1 MGTVTGW
8 DKRRATWW
16 TYRAVA
22 LGALLLVIIV
32 LPPSSPLGVVLPLAT
47 EVVTMVVFFLAVA
60 RKAPCT
66 RLVWWALWSS
76 QALVVVADLIYAYQ
90 QYHLGVTPFPGW
102 ADPFYLA
109 AYVPE
114 LVAMFLLIAARHQRA
129 STAQVLDSLII
140 ALPIIA
146 ATLVFVVVPMLTS
159 ETWSLEAA
167 LAVAYPIL
175 DVLVLTALIRLSVGG
190 GHRNRSLGLLTAS
203 VSISLIADL
212 LYNGLSTQGLVEDM
226 PGWLQAFFTLSVILM
241 AAAALSTDA
250 ATVQLPDPDNTRHPM
265 SRGRLIGFGLGSVAL
280 PILLAA
286 GVATDNPTSVRVLAV
301 FAVVVNLL
309 ILWRALIL
317 LRLVA
322 AQRHQLAAHAR
333 TDALTGLPNR
343 RSWDF
348 QLDRAA
354 SWAQSTNLGVSV
366 AILDLDRF
374 HEFNETHGHQA
385 GDDALRDCATAWQ
398 QILPGGTYLARYG
411 GEEFAILLPGLIG
424 ADARDV
430 LEQVRR
436 ATPAP
441 LTVSIGCA
449 EHRGPGRILDAV
461 ATADAALY
469 TAKAA
474 GRDVVVA
481 AGYRTTGTRVDP
493 A

>member
-1 MGTVTGW
+1 LLKTGVPVCRSGAIGTVTGW

-22 LGALLLVIIV
+22 LGALLLVIVI
-32 LPPSSPLGVVLPLAT
+32 LPPVSPLGVVLPLAT
-47 EVVTMVVFFLAVA
+47 EVVTMVVFLLAVV
-60 RKAPCT
+60 RKAPST
-66 RLVWWALWSS
+66 RLVWWALWAS

-90 QYHLGVTPFPGW
+90 QFHLGATPFPGW

-114 LVAMFLLIAARHQRA
+114 LVAMYLLIAARHQRA

-159 ETWSLEAA
+159 ETWSLESA

-175 DVLVLTALIRLSVGG
+175 DVIVLTALIRLSVGG

-241 AAAALSTDA
+241 AAALSRDA
-250 ATVQLPDPDNTRHPM
+250 TTVQQPDPESTRHPM

-280 PILLAA
+280 PILLAT
-286 GVATDNPTSVRVLAV
+286 GVVTDNPTSVRVLAV

-322 AQRHQLAAHAR
+322 AQRAELAAHAR

-354 SWAQSTNLGVSV
+354 SWAQSTHLGVSV
-366 AILDLDRF
+366 AILDLD
-374 HEFNETHGHQA
+374 
-385 GDDALRDCATAWQ
+385 Q
-398 QILPGGTYLARYG
+398 Q
-411 GEEFAILLPGLIG
+411 
-424 ADARDV
+424 
-430 LEQVRR
+430 
-436 ATPAP
+436 
-441 LTVSIGCA
+441 
-449 EHRGPGRILDAV
+449 
-461 ATADAALY
+461 
-469 TAKAA
+469 
-474 GRDVVVA
+474 
-481 AGYRTTGTRVDP
+481 
-493 A
+493 

>member
-22 LGALLLVIIV
+22 LGALLLVIVI
-32 LPPSSPLGVVLPLAT
+32 LPPVSPLGVVLPLAT
-47 EVVTMVVFFLAVA
+47 EVVTMVVFLLAVV
-60 RKAPCT
+60 RKAPST
-66 RLVWWALWSS
+66 RPAWWALWVS

-90 QYHLGVTPFPGW
+90 QFHLGATPFPGW

-114 LVAMFLLIAARHQRA
+114 LVAMYLLIAARHQRA

-159 ETWSLEAA
+159 ETWSLESA

-175 DVLVLTALIRLSVGG
+175 DVIVLTALIRLSVGG

-241 AAAALSTDA
+241 AAALSRDA
-250 ATVQLPDPDNTRHPM
+250 TTVQQPDPESTRHPM

-280 PILLAA
+280 PILLAT
-286 GVATDNPTSVRVLAV
+286 GVVTDNPTSVRVLAV

-322 AQRHQLAAHAR
+322 AQRAELAAHAR

-354 SWAQSTNLGVSV
+354 SWAQSTHLGVSV
-366 AILDLDRF
+366 AILDLD
-374 HEFNETHGHQA
+374 
-385 GDDALRDCATAWQ
+385 Q
-398 QILPGGTYLARYG
+398 Q
-411 GEEFAILLPGLIG
+411 
-424 ADARDV
+424 
-430 LEQVRR
+430 
-436 ATPAP
+436 
-441 LTVSIGCA
+441 
-449 EHRGPGRILDAV
+449 
-461 ATADAALY
+461 
-469 TAKAA
+469 
-474 GRDVVVA
+474 
-481 AGYRTTGTRVDP
+481 
-493 A
+493 